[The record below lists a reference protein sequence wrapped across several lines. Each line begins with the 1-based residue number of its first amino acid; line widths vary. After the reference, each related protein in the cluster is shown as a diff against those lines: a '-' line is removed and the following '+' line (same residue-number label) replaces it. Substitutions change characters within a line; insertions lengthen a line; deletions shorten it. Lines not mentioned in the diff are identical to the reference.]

1 MGMMG
6 TAIATVIAY
15 FSATFLIL
23 FIPKTRPQGI
33 MMLKSLF
40 LVTAFQKIFKR

>member
-15 FSATFLIL
+15 FTATFIIL
-23 FIPKTRPQGI
+23 FIPKTQKQGL

-40 LVTAFQKIFKR
+40 LVTLFQKITKR

>member
-6 TAIATVIAY
+6 AAIATVIAY
-15 FSATFLIL
+15 FSATFLIIL
-23 FIPKTRPQGI
+23 IPKTRPQGI

-40 LVTAFQKIFKR
+40 LVTAFQKIFTR